1 MNKQH
6 NNLANCIRFLSIDA
20 VQKANSGHPGMPMG
34 MADVVTILFQK
45 FLKFNPKNPNWLNR
59 DRFILSAGHGS
70 MLLYSLLYLTG
81 YKSISLK
88 DIKSFRQLNSI
99 CAGHPEYHPG
109 SGIET
114 TTGPLGQGIG
124 NAVGMALAQSIL
136 DHKIGKKIFNHKTY
150 VLAGDGCLMEGI
162 SHEAMSLAGHLKLKN
177 LIMLF
182 DNNSI
187 SIDGPT
193 SLTVSDNFK
202 KRFESYGWDYID
214 INGHNPKEIF
224 KALKKVQKAKRPTV
238 ISCRTKIG
246 YGSPN
251 KSGKASSHGSPLGSD
266 EISLVRKKLQWHH
279 KAFDIPKDLLS
290 QWRKIGQQGSIEEK
304 KWNKIYQKNR
314 TQINKIFNQNF
325 SKEIKKEKLSSA
337 QEIKP
342 LASRKASE
350 KTLIALTLKENS
362 LIGGSADLAGS
373 NNTKTKTQKI
383 IEPGKFDGNYIHYGV
398 REHAMAAMMNGIALH
413 SKFIPYGGTFLIFSD
428 YCKPAI
434 RLSALMEKQ
443 VIYVMTHDSI
453 GLGEDGPTHQP
464 IEQLSGLRS
473 IPNLN
478 ILRPADRMET
488 IECWEIALKN
498 KKTPSVLSLTRQN
511 LEPVRLKFSNTNKCS
526 LGAYE
531 ILRSNRK
538 INITILASG
547 SEVNLAKKV
556 SENLAKDRIY
566 SKVISVPSQEI
577 FQKQSQGYKNKIIKE
592 TKYVFSIEAGRTD
605 CWKKYI
611 GRDGLSF
618 GIDDFGKSA
627 PYEDI
632 YNHFGLSVKN
642 ISSKIKNFLR
652 R

>member
-1 MNKQH
+1 M
-6 NNLANCIRFLSIDA
+6 
-20 VQKANSGHPGMPMG
+20 
-34 MADVVTILFQK
+34 
-45 FLKFNPKNPNWLNR
+45 
-59 DRFILSAGHGS
+59 SAGHGS

-224 KALKKVQKAKRPTV
+224 KALKKVQNAKRPTV

-266 EISLVRKKLQWHH
+266 EINLVRKKLQWHH

-325 SKEIKKEKLSSA
+325 SKEIKKEKLSA
-337 QEIKP
+337 TQEIKP

-511 LEPVRLKFSNTNKCS
+511 LEPIRLKFSNTNKCS

-531 ILRSNRK
+531 ILRSNKK

-556 SENLAKDRIY
+556 SKNLAKDRIY

-577 FQKQSQGYKNKIIKE
+577 FQKQSQGYKNKIMKE

-611 GRDGLSF
+611 GKDGLSF

>member
-1 MNKQH
+1 M
-6 NNLANCIRFLSIDA
+6 
-20 VQKANSGHPGMPMG
+20 
-34 MADVVTILFQK
+34 
-45 FLKFNPKNPNWLNR
+45 
-59 DRFILSAGHGS
+59 
-70 MLLYSLLYLTG
+70 YLTG

-290 QWRKIGQQGSIEEK
+290 QWRKIGQQGSNEEK

-325 SKEIKKEKLSSA
+325 SKEIKKEKLSST

-511 LEPVRLKFSNTNKCS
+511 LEPIRLKFSNTNKCS

-531 ILRSNRK
+531 ILRSNKK

-547 SEVNLAKKV
+547 SEVNLAKKICK
-556 SENLAKDRIY
+556 NLAKDKIY

-577 FQKQSQGYKNKIIKE
+577 FQKQSQGYKNKIMKE

-611 GRDGLSF
+611 GKDGLSF